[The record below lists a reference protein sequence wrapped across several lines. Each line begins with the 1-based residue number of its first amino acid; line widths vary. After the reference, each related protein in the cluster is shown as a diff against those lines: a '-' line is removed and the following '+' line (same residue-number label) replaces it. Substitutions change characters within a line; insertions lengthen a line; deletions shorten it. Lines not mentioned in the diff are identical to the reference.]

1 MAIGIHKKPI
11 QRPIKLET
19 PLEYMTEK
27 TLKMLLYKLSIT
39 DAAHTRI
46 FVSHQRIVRPSPNI
60 APMSQYSI
68 LETIHSINDNQ
79 INLLSK
85 FLIIHLFRNFIETT
99 KQVDI
104 FNVSYRLSYLTFT
117 LTHAVLPLYSFT
129 VIFEVPFLTA
139 LIFAAPLN
147 VLFLVT
153 VATFLFDEL

>member
-39 DAAHTRI
+39 DAAHTKI

-68 LETIHSINDNQ
+68 LETIHSINDNK
-79 INLLSK
+79 INLLSD
-85 FLIIHLFRNFIETT
+85 FSSSTCPENIS

-104 FNVSYRLSYLTFT
+104 FNISSRLSYLTLT
-117 LTHAVLPLYSFT
+117 LTHAVLPFS
-129 VIFEVPFLTA
+129 VCIF
-139 LIFAAPLN
+139 LI
-147 VLFLVT
+147 
-153 VATFLFDEL
+153 

>member
-1 MAIGIHKKPI
+1 MIMAMAIGIHKKPI

-68 LETIHSINDNQ
+68 LETIHSINDNK
-79 INLLSK
+79 INLLSDFSSSTCPEILSK
-85 FLIIHLFRNFIETT
+85 QRNKWIFLMFHLG
-99 KQVDI
+99 
-104 FNVSYRLSYLTFT
+104 
-117 LTHAVLPLYSFT
+117 
-129 VIFEVPFLTA
+129 
-139 LIFAAPLN
+139 
-147 VLFLVT
+147 
-153 VATFLFDEL
+153 

>member
-1 MAIGIHKKPI
+1 
-11 QRPIKLET
+11 
-19 PLEYMTEK
+19 MTEK

-68 LETIHSINDNQ
+68 LETIHSINDNK
-79 INLLSK
+79 INLLSD
-85 FLIIHLFRNFIETT
+85 FSSSTCPENIS

-104 FNVSYRLSYLTFT
+104 FNISSRLSYLTLT